1 MDTKEL
7 NFRKYRYIYQTGGV
21 DLREVEVSLAQ
32 LTEQQALDLYLK
44 GAEICVSSAPLPEPS
59 DSPEE
64 NKKNMETMCGG
75 CTLLRKNPHPESEL
89 RYTYKEIFEKDK
101 EAFLSWY
108 KEIHFFVNKTE
119 IERI

>member
-1 MDTKEL
+1 MDTTEL
-7 NFRKYRYIYQTGGV
+7 NFRKFRYQYQTGGE

-44 GAEICVSSAPLPEPS
+44 GAEICVASTLLPEPS

-64 NKKNMETMCGG
+64 NKKNMETMCRV
-75 CTLLRKNPHPESEL
+75 CTLLRKNSHPESEL
-89 RYTYKEIFEKDK
+89 RYTYKEIFENDK
-101 EAFLSWY
+101 KVFLSWY
-108 KEIHFFVNKTE
+108 KEIHFFVNKTD